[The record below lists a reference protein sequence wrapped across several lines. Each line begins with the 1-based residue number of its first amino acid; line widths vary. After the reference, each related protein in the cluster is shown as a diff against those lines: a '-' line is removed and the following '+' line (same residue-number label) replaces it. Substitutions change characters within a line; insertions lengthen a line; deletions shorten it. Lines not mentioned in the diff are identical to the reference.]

1 MTGGVNVDTMQNLF
15 NWPLWHWH
23 FEVSSICTLKCPRCP
38 RTEIPESL
46 VQTQLRLDFFEKNF
60 TFADQ
65 IKKITFCGDDGDP
78 IYARDFLS
86 IVNFFKQQNPSVNIN
101 IITNGSYKTPDWWK
115 NLGNVLNENDQVHF
129 SLDGWDQQS
138 NEQYR
143 VNCDWDSIMSGI
155 HSLRENTTAFLQWD
169 AIVFKFNQHQID
181 NMKSM
186 AKELGFD
193 SFQLTRST
201 KFGSKYQHYN
211 DNDKS
216 DSLEPDEEFIS
227 STHRFFREVFRFN
240 GRILDTK
247 PAIIENTKY
256 YNQVKEI
263 NKNKN
268 IIPLC
273 LIGTKGIFVNSQ
285 GYLIPCCWV
294 ANRYNHT
301 GLSKF
306 LIPENNIST
315 QGIENVINA
324 EHWNTFIEDFDTMTE
339 CKNKCSAH
347 LVDKKYAT
355 TW

>member
-1 MTGGVNVDTMQNLF
+1 MQNQF
-15 NWPLWHWH
+15 DWPLWHWH

-46 VQTQLRLDFFEKNF
+46 VQTQLRLDFFQKNF

-78 IYARDFLS
+78 IYARDFAD
-86 IVNFFKQQNPSVNIN
+86 IVKFFKQQNPGININ
-101 IITNGSYKTPDWWK
+101 IITNGSYKSPEWWK
-115 NLGNVLNENDQVHF
+115 DLGNVLNENDQVHF

-138 NEQYR
+138 NQQYR
-143 VNCDWDSIMSGI
+143 VNCDWDSIIAGI
-155 HSLRENTTAFLQWD
+155 QSLRSNTRAFLQWD

-181 NMKSM
+181 HMKDI
-186 AKELGFD
+186 AKQLGFD

-211 DNDKS
+211 DNDTF

-227 STHRFFREVFRFN
+227 STHRFFREVFRFTD
-240 GRILDTK
+240 RIPNTR
-247 PAIIENTKY
+247 PAIIENTTY
-256 YNQVKEI
+256 YKKVKEER
-263 NKNKN
+263 KNN
-268 IIPLC
+268 SIVPLC
-273 LIGTKGIFVNSQ
+273 LIGTKGLFVNSQ

-294 ANRYNHT
+294 GNRYNHT

-306 LIPENNIST
+306 LIPENNISK

-324 EHWNTFIEDFDTMTE
+324 EHWDKFIDDFNTMTE
-339 CKNKCSAH
+339 CKNKCGSC
-347 LVDKKYAT
+347 LVDEKYAT

>member
-186 AKELGFD
+186 AKEQQ
-193 SFQLTRST
+193 SFRQNELNQWAQSFFQSIE
-201 KFGSKYQHYN
+201 FGSSVIEKESAALKTNNLMNLASTAFSTTKKNQYVNENSFSSSVQN
-211 DNDKS
+211 NLIGFSINDK
-216 DSLEPDEEFIS
+216 L
-227 STHRFFREVFRFN
+227 
-240 GRILDTK
+240 
-247 PAIIENTKY
+247 A
-256 YNQVKEI
+256 
-263 NKNKN
+263 
-268 IIPLC
+268 
-273 LIGTKGIFVNSQ
+273 
-285 GYLIPCCWV
+285 
-294 ANRYNHT
+294 
-301 GLSKF
+301 
-306 LIPENNIST
+306 
-315 QGIENVINA
+315 
-324 EHWNTFIEDFDTMTE
+324 
-339 CKNKCSAH
+339 
-347 LVDKKYAT
+347 KK
-355 TW
+355 